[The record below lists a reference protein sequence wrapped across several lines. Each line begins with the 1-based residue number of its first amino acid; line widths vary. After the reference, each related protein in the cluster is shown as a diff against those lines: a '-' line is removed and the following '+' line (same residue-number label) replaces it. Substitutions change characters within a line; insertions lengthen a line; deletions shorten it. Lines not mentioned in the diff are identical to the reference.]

1 MDALLSHLLSLKQG
15 AQRAGNA
22 IACESCGTP
31 LTPKRGSRRQR
42 FCSDACKQTAFRSK
56 KWASRQETPEAL
68 RSVENP
74 PAISAAYRD
83 ENGGP
88 WSPDKV
94 RFASGLG
101 VSPQVRLESV
111 SATSERARLIR
122 NALRVEFSAR
132 WPTYSKKIATPT
144 VLKQVPRWA

>member
-1 MDALLSHLLSLKQG
+1 
-15 AQRAGNA
+15 
-22 IACESCGTP
+22 
-31 LTPKRGSRRQR
+31 
-42 FCSDACKQTAFRSK
+42 
-56 KWASRQETPEAL
+56 
-68 RSVENP
+68 
-74 PAISAAYRD
+74 
-83 ENGGP
+83 
-88 WSPDKV
+88 
-94 RFASGLG
+94 